1 MTSSSC
7 LLSDLNGAA
16 DAAEEV
22 KAEDNSSRPLLSP
35 PNKSDVQ
42 STECSITLDNNG
54 TYVRVVCTCITNT
67 YPISVYL
74 HEYSYYTILSIIF
87 IL

>member
-22 KAEDNSSRPLLSP
+22 KAGDNSPRPLLLT
-35 PNKSDVQ
+35 PNKSDAQ

-54 TYVRVVCTCITNT
+54 KYVRVVCTCVTNAR
-67 YPISVYL
+67 PISVYL
-74 HEYSYYTILSIIF
+74 HEYFYHIILSIIF
-87 IL
+87 I